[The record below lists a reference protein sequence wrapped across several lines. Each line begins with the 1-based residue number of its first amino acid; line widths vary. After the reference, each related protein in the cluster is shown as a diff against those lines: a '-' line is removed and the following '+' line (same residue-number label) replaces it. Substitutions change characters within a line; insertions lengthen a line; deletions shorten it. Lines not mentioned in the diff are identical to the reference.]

1 MGKKATKKRPATY
14 IFASGKRINQ
24 GIIEALL
31 QEARIDGKYGPYVV
45 YGHYKNHTGQYDILA
60 LSDRHPHQ
68 ASFLGSVNPDQAAK
82 AIEKACELLS
92 NDLPIFRVR
101 SEFKRLTTRVF
112 EDIATQRTTA

>member
-60 LSDRHPHQ
+60 HRCDRHR

-92 NDLPIFRVR
+92 NGLKPFQVR
-101 SEFKRLTTRVF
+101 AELN
-112 EDIATQRTTA
+112 A